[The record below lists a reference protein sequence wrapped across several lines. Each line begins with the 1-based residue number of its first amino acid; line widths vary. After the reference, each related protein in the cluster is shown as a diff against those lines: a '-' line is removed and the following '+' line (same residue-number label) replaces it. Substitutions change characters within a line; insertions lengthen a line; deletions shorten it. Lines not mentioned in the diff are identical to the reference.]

1 MLVRL
6 IADNSWHATSNPTG
20 RLTEDWVKSVLAS
33 NNVPGGMLQNAAAMD
48 PVAVQAIHDG
58 IRTALGL

>member
-33 NNVPGGMLQNAAAMD
+33 NNVPGGMLQNAAGMD